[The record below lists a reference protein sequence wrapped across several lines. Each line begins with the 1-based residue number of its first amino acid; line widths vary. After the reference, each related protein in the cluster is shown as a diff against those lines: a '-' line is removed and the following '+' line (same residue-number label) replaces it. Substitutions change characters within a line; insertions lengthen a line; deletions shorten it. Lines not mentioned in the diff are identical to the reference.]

1 MRVLAAKFPDRER
14 ASAALASLQQE
25 LNNGLEADIAP
36 LAADERHADAML
48 LAGQFRD
55 EMKPEV
61 TTIVEASGGEI
72 VADVD
77 AAWTVPRQR
86 STG

>member
-36 LAADERHADAML
+36 LAVDERHADAML
-48 LAGQFRD
+48 LAGQFND

-77 AAWTVPRQR
+77 VAWTVPRYR
-86 STG
+86 STR